1 MSEVDDTILEKYL
14 HGQEIPEDEI
24 KAALRKRTV
33 ESVRN
38 EKTAVR
44 AGHLRLGVQEQG
56 RAAAARRGRRLPA
69 VAARHSADDRHRSER
84 RRGRARPSGPPTDDA
99 PLVGAGVQDHD
110 RPVRR
115 SAHVHPRV
123 LRRHDV
129 RHGGLQRDQ
138 AEDRAHRPPAED
150 AREQARGNQGS
161 LRGRHR
167 RGRRPEV
174 RLDRRH
180 GVRREEAGHP
190 RSDGLPGAG
199 HLARDRAEDEG
210 RPGKARH
217 GPRQADGRGPD
228 VPRQDRHGNRPGRH
242 RRHGRAAPRDHRRP
256 PEARVQ
262 RRGDGRQAAGRLQ
275 GNDHAGGRGRR
286 PLHQADRRPRPVRP
300 REDPPDSAQAG
311 RGLRVRERDRRRHR
325 FRRNSSSRSTRASA
339 RR

>member
-1 MSEVDDTILEKYL
+1 MLDQAKEYREQLIEKVSEVDDKILEKYL
-14 HGQEIPEDEI
+14 HGQEITEEEI
-24 KAALRKRTV
+24 KAAIRKRTI

-38 EKTAVR
+38 EKPAFVP
-44 AGHLRLGVQEQG
+44 GHLRIGVQEQG

-69 VAARHSADDRHRSER
+69 VAARDSRDDRHRPER
-84 RRGRARPSGPPTDDA
+84 RRRRDDRAAGQGRRAA
-99 PLVGAGVQDHD
+99 VGAGVQDHD

-123 LRRHDV
+123 LGRHDV
-129 RHGGLQRDQ
+129 GHGGLQLDQ

-190 RSDGLPGAG
+190 RGDGLPGAG
-199 HLARDRAEDEG
+199 HLARDRAEDEV

-217 GPRQADGRGPD
+217 GPRP
-228 VPRQDRHGNRPGRH
+228 
-242 RRHGRAAPRDHRRP
+242 
-256 PEARVQ
+256 
-262 RRGDGRQAAGRLQ
+262 
-275 GNDHAGGRGRR
+275 
-286 PLHQADRRPRPVRP
+286 
-300 REDPPDSAQAG
+300 S
-311 RGLRVRERDRRRHR
+311 
-325 FRRNSSSRSTRASA
+325 
-339 RR
+339 